1 LHVYL
6 IDLHSQLKKKLPD
19 AAASANTIA
28 NQLGNDPAKLEA
40 AAMHAWQRGA
50 TEEAVLLV
58 VDAAKH
64 AGADG
69 LLLANAG
76 ALLDMSGLSEKAVPI
91 LKTAVRQNPQNGMAL
106 NNLGQAYTQ
115 LGMRDSAM
123 TYFGRCIRL
132 SPEHPEANNTAGLI
146 ELAHGSKSK
155 AKSYFENS
163 IRGGFT
169 LTAHRGLRIIDGTD
183 TRYRQTDTSE
193 SKTPEYFNQFKY
205 KLPAQC
211 ENVNDAVTLEKEH
224 QDYRAFL
231 DKLRKKYHALRLA
244 AEKEVNANTMQNLQ
258 KRALNL
264 EMIIRP
270 YQILAETMLTE
281 TWIEFTKDLMNS
293 TALSGRTVSNTCSW
307 KRNCGTT
314 KMPNATRRYKMN
326 TCKSLPTSTMNC
338 KPVTSWF
345 IKNTPTI
352 IFTGITSVPWM
363 NLRSWSAITLGWNTT
378 SICYSGS
385 AKQKLLNLVTRQNQK
400 KGHNRKSRS

>member
-1 LHVYL
+1 MKFISLAIAGLFISISAFAQQKSFPTDEELEAFKKKLQNQADSMQNVINKKIQENQQKAAGGNAKQGNTHPKKTDMVKLPPWDSTAVSGLPKKTFTIAELQVYL
-6 IDLHSQLKKKLPD
+6 VDLHSQLKKKLPD

-28 NQLGNDPAKLEA
+28 IQLGNDPPKLEA
-40 AAMHAWQRGA
+40 AAMHAWQKGA

-76 ALLDMSGLSEKAVPI
+76 ALLDMSGLSEKAIPI
-91 LKTAVRQNPQNGMAL
+91 LKTAVRHNPQNGMAL

-183 TRYRQTDTSE
+183 TRIAKLIRP
-193 SKTPEYFNQFKY
+193 KVKLPEYFNQFKY

-231 DKLRKKYHALRLA
+231 DKLRKKYHALRVA
-244 AEKEVNANTMQNLQ
+244 AEKELNANTVQNLQ

-264 EMIIRP
+264 EMIVRP

-281 TWIEFTKDLMNS
+281 TWWN
-293 TALSGRTVSNTCSW
+293 
-307 KRNCGTT
+307 
-314 KMPNATRRYKMN
+314 
-326 TCKSLPTSTMNC
+326 LPR
-338 KPVTSWF
+338 
-345 IKNTPTI
+345 I
-352 IFTGITSVPWM
+352 
-363 NLRSWSAITLGWNTT
+363 L
-378 SICYSGS
+378 
-385 AKQKLLNLVTRQNQK
+385 
-400 KGHNRKSRS
+400 